1 MKTAEYKTATG
12 ETADQLDASVN
23 QLIKEGYQPYGVP
36 YYAGSQSQDNPPIFC
51 QALVKVSELIQ
62 QKPKFEA
69 GNG

>member
-12 ETADQLDASVN
+12 ETTDQLDASVN

-36 YYAGSQSQDNPPIFC
+36 YYAGSQDQDNPSLFC
-51 QALVKVSELIQ
+51 QAMVKVSELVQ

-69 GNG
+69 GGG

>member
-1 MKTAEYKTATG
+1 MKTAEYKTASG

-36 YYAGSQSQDNPPIFC
+36 YFAGSKGQVNTPLFC
-51 QALVKVSELIQ
+51 QAMVKVSELTQ
-62 QKPKFEA
+62 QKPKFES